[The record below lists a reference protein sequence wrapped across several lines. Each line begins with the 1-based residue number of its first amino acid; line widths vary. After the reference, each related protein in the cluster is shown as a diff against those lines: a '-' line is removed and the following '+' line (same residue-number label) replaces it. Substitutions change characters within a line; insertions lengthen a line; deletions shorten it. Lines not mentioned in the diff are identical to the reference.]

1 MPGIDVSKLTKTTDY
16 GNLVNNI
23 LDPSQKKLL
32 LRTLADKDLFDQWNN
47 WDMNKKMDFLNSEDI
62 FGKDQGLFGI
72 SALSNDNVNAGLGL
86 GQLALGVASY
96 MDSKKYNDKKL
107 DLLDQQ
113 LQNNTELMDMRKR
126 KNKNVSDAFD
136 SVF

>member
-1 MPGIDVSKLTKTTDY
+1 MDSIDISELTKTKDY

-32 LRTLADKDLFDQWNN
+32 LRTLADENLFDQWSN
-47 WDMNKKMDFLNSEDI
+47 WDIDKKMDFLNSENI

-72 SALSNDNVNAGLGL
+72 SALSNDNINAGLGL

-113 LQNNTELMDMRKR
+113 LQNNTEIMDMRKR
-126 KNKNVSDAFD
+126 KNENVSDSFD
-136 SVF
+136 RVF